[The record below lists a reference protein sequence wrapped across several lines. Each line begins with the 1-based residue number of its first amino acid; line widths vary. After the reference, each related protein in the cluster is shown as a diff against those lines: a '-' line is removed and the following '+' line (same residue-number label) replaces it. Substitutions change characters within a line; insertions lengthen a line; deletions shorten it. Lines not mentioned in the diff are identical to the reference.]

1 MSLSWLLFVRS
12 FRHSWRRFVLMAGA
26 IGVGV
31 VILLLFVSGLNGL
44 SNRMGSTSWRQ
55 TIVQTATAPQQIAPD
70 TEPLYAILSSGS
82 NVDSFWRDKQ
92 IDVTRLAASGYNSP
106 QIQDLPTPS
115 TGEYY
120 VSPGLKKIIDEHP
133 EDSVGSRFGK
143 KLLGLIPDKY
153 ITSPDEL
160 SVVSSMDISEAK
172 HLESTGASIVKL
184 YRINQKPVVDS
195 KYSSVILSVLCIG
208 IFILLFPIM
217 LLVSVATQLGSSQR
231 EQRYAAL
238 RLIGASKAQV
248 RRVMMIESLAAS
260 VVGIGIGLALYVVV
274 RPLMLEFRFNG
285 IRFWPHE
292 VAIPTPQIIGII
304 VVTLGFSV
312 ITNWWAIRRAQTSP
326 LGVNRRVSRR
336 KQPHWWR
343 VIPLFIGIGIV
354 GFVASPLFDTTH
366 DSQKNIAALLIF
378 AGVIVLMFG
387 LVSAGPFI
395 TQKLAALIARHTKH
409 AEVLLSMRYVSFNAR
424 GVFRSIVGVVIAM
437 FVGSFLLACAAGMQ
451 SYMTQSVTN
460 NGYSRLLSDSVLVGS
475 YPRSISLPEKQADV
489 FRSLDYVHNV
499 AEFKEVGYS
508 VAVMPCHVAT
518 QYTSVRCP
526 DDKRYVGVNFN
537 KLDVSEVLYGTTE
550 VEVYKQIGDI
560 SPYFDM
566 SVTIPNYFIQID
578 NKNIDKLRSFITMQ
592 YVRDQSVSV
601 SLFDGTS
608 SNVPF
613 INPIIK
619 ELAELTYIGIGITV
633 FVSIVSLAIST
644 IGGLLERRRSLTTLR
659 LGGMSVGGLR
669 RVVVIQS
676 LVPLLSATVIASG
689 FGLVIGSI
697 LINLLTEGPPDVL
710 SLSYILMLG
719 GCIFAAMTI
728 IALILPL
735 TRLISDPDK
744 TQTE

>member
-1 MSLSWLLFVRS
+1 
-12 FRHSWRRFVLMAGA
+12 MAGA

-31 VILLLFVSGLNGL
+31 VILLLFASGLNGL
-44 SNRMGSTSWRQ
+44 SDRMGGASWRQ
-55 TIVQTATAPQQIAPD
+55 AIAQTAATPQQTAPD

-92 IDVTRLAASGYNSP
+92 IDVTRLAAGGHNSP
-106 QIQDLPTPS
+106 QFQDLPTPS
-115 TGEYY
+115 TGGYY
-120 VSPGLKKIIDEHP
+120 VSPGLKKIIDNHP
-133 EDSVGSRFGK
+133 EDSIGSRFGE

-172 HLESTGASIVKL
+172 RLESAGASIVKL
-184 YRINQKPVVDS
+184 YHIDQKPAIDS
-195 KYSSVILSVLCIG
+195 KYSGIILSVLYIG

-217 LLVSVATQLGSSQR
+217 LLVSVATRLGSSQR

-260 VVGIGIGLALYVVV
+260 VAGIGIGLALYVVA

-285 IRFWPHE
+285 MRFWPHE
-292 VAIPTPQIIGII
+292 VTIPTPQIAGII
-304 VVTLGFSV
+304 VATLVFTV
-312 ITNWWAIRRAQTSP
+312 IANWWAIRRAQTSP
-326 LGVNRRVSRR
+326 LGVSRR
-336 KQPHWWR
+336 AARRKPLHWWR
-343 VIPLFIGIGIV
+343 LIPLSIGVGIV
-354 GFVASPLFDTTH
+354 GFVASPLFDTTQ

-387 LVSAGPFI
+387 LVSAGPFV
-395 TQKLAALIARHTKH
+395 TQKLAALIARHTKR
-409 AEVLLSMRYVSFNAR
+409 AEVLLSMKYVSFNAR
-424 GVFRSIVGVVIAM
+424 GVFRSVSGVVVAM
-437 FVGSFLLACAAGMQ
+437 FVGSFLLACAGGMQ
-451 SYMTQSVTN
+451 SYMAQSVTN
-460 NGYSRLLSDSVLVGS
+460 NGYSRLHSDSVLVGS
-475 YPRSISLPEKQADV
+475 YPRSISLPDKQENV
-489 FRSLDYVHNV
+489 FRSLDYVRDV
-499 AEFKEVGYS
+499 TEFKEVGYS

-518 QYTSVRCP
+518 QYTSVQCP
-526 DDKRYVGVNFN
+526 DDKRYVGINFN

-592 YVRDQSVSV
+592 YMRDQSVSV

-608 SNVPF
+608 SNTPF

-619 ELAELTYIGIGITV
+619 ELAELAYIGIGITV
-633 FVSIVSLAIST
+633 FVSIVSLAIAT
-644 IGGLLERRRSLTTLR
+644 IGGLLERRRSLITLR
-659 LGGMSVGGLR
+659 LSGMTVGSLK
-669 RVVVIQS
+669 RVIIIQS

-697 LINLLTEGPPDVL
+697 LINLLTEDSPDVL

-719 GCIFAAMTI
+719 GCIVAAVTI
-728 IALILPL
+728 IALILPSA
-735 TRLISDPDK
+735 RLISTPDK
-744 TQTE
+744 TRTE